1 MNPRR
6 PLPFS
11 EEFQDVEEYISSI
24 LSFVTSS
31 DLFKNVCGG
40 VHILEFLTRDPD
52 LYTGL
57 LPGDWRQFFETLDM
71 AEILNLL
78 LRDDLTLSGESE
90 ASSTASKSAI
100 RGSKWCNGLRPPDTL
115 IGYIKC
121 IRLYALDRDI
131 HAPNVVRSAD
141 NNPSRQVTVGM
152 KPKKIH
158 EVSNLARYVHGLS
171 TDISSEQ
178 PGQVS
183 HFIDFGSGQNYLG
196 RALASPPYEKR
207 VVALESKPLNIDGAR
222 GMDVLAKLA
231 EKEVILRNKK
241 QYRLETDSK
250 HKSTGVLKPAD
261 PLAENLS
268 PQVPGIGVSSTMS
281 ETQPQSKESNIQY
294 IQTLINSGDLSSII
308 SLLNQPTIP
317 LDTRLM
323 VISLHS
329 CGNLLHHGLRSLIL
343 NPSVHALALVG
354 CCYNLLTERLPPL
367 RPPPR
372 LCSTLR
378 TPNPRLQATSSACD
392 PHGFP
397 MSNRLLHYPHP
408 NGQGS
413 GIRFN
418 ITARMM
424 AVQAP
429 ANWTREE
436 SDGFF
441 TKHFYRALFQKIMV
455 DKGVIAPQVE
465 DPEDVMGKKRGGSPV
480 KNPIVLGSLR
490 KSALISF
497 TAYVRAAIT
506 KLEVDEIHGPKIR
519 EAMHD
524 ITDKEIGAYEANY
537 GHKKK
542 ELSIVWS
549 LMAFSAQVVES
560 VIVMDRWL
568 WLREQEEVKDCWVE
582 SIFDYGISPR
592 NLVVVG
598 IKG

>member
-1 MNPRR
+1 MKPQR

-11 EEFQDVEEYISSI
+11 EKFESVEEYIRSV

-31 DLFKNVCGG
+31 ELFKNVCGG
-40 VHILEFLTRDPD
+40 VHILEFLTQDPD
-52 LYTGL
+52 LYTSL
-57 LPGDWRQFFETLDM
+57 LPSDWRQFFETVDM
-71 AEILNLL
+71 AEILDLF
-78 LRDDLTLSGESE
+78 LRDDLTLFGESE
-90 ASSTASKSAI
+90 VSPLASKPAMGDSEC
-100 RGSKWCNGLRPPDTL
+100 SKRLRPPDTL
-115 IGYIKC
+115 IEYIKC
-121 IRLYALDRDI
+121 VRLYCLDRDI
-131 HAPNVVRSAD
+131 RRSNVVGSAD
-141 NNPSRQVTVGM
+141 KNLSRQVTVGM

-158 EVSNLARYVHGLS
+158 EVLNLARYVHDLS
-171 TDISSEQ
+171 AEPSFKQSC
-178 PGQVS
+178 QVS

-207 VVALESKPLNIDGAR
+207 IVALESKPLNVDGAR
-222 GMDVLAKLA
+222 SMDVMAKLA

-241 QYRLETDSK
+241 QYRLQTDSK
-250 HKSTGVLKPAD
+250 HKSTGVLKPRD
-261 PLAENLS
+261 PLAENLF
-268 PQVPGIGVSSTMS
+268 PQLPGIGVSSTTS
-281 ETQPQSKESNIQY
+281 GNQPQIQESNIQY
-294 IQTLINSGDLSSII
+294 IQTLINSGDLSSITP
-308 SLLNQPTIP
+308 LLSQPTIP
-317 LDTRLM
+317 LDPQSM
-323 VISLHS
+323 IISLHS
-329 CGNLLHHGLRSLIL
+329 CGNLTHHGLRSLTL

-367 RPPPR
+367 RQPSIP
-372 LCSTLR
+372 CSTLR
-378 TPNPRLQATSSACD
+378 TPNSRLQATSSACD
-392 PHGFP
+392 PDGFP

-408 NGQGS
+408 SGHGS

-441 TKHFYRALFQKIMV
+441 TKHFYRALFQKILV
-455 DKGVIAPQVE
+455 DRGVVAPQVE

-497 TAYVRAAIT
+497 TTYVRAAIA
-506 KLEVDEIHGPKIR
+506 KLEADEVHGPKIR
-519 EAMHD
+519 EAMHG
-524 ITDKEIGAYEANY
+524 ITDEEIKAYETKY

-568 WLREQEEVKDCWVE
+568 WLREQKEVKECWVE
-582 SIFDYGISPR
+582 SIFDYAISPR